1 MKKLVP
7 YQDIEKLSESEKEAY
22 NEIIKEIDE
31 IGTKLEEF
39 GDEIRNV
46 QEKFAK
52 KYRYELE

>member
-7 YQDIEKLSESEKEAY
+7 YQDIEKLSESQEEVY
-22 NEIIKEIDE
+22 NEIIQEIDE
-31 IGTKLEEF
+31 FGTKIDGF
-39 GDEIRNV
+39 SDEIRNV